1 MCAMRTSKTV
11 LAAQLGVSRSSLYY
25 RPKKPIS
32 DENLRAKIALVMAAN
47 RAYGHKRIAT
57 ALRMNRKP
65 VIRVMNRFGMRPV
78 VRRGKRFTK
87 PGDLGNEEIP
97 MPNVLRALCPLFP
110 GIVWAGDFTYFFLGG
125 RFWYVA
131 TVIDIRT
138 REIVGWQVGNHHT
151 AGLVIEAFRDAVERT
166 GRAPR
171 WFHSDQGS
179 EYAAEAFA
187 RTLEDHG
194 TRQSMS
200 RKSSPW
206 QNGFQESFYA
216 MFKLEIG
223 DIGRFSHVGELI
235 EAAAGQI
242 AYYNDRRI
250 HSALGMPPAQYRM
263 REEQKTA
270 ALAALDQAHYSTRLL
285 TQSV

>member
-1 MCAMRTSKTV
+1 MRALNSSKTA

-25 RPKKPIS
+25 KPKKPFS
-32 DENLRAKIALVMAAN
+32 DEALRTKIAVVMAAN
-47 RAYGHKRIAT
+47 RAYGHKRIAI

-65 VIRVMNRFGMRPV
+65 VIRVMNLFGMKPV

-110 GIVWAGDFTYFFLGG
+110 GIVWAGDFTYFFLEG

-131 TVIDIRT
+131 TVIDVRT

-151 AGLVIEAFRDAVERT
+151 AALVTGAFLDAVERT
-166 GRAPR
+166 DRAPK

-179 EYAAEAFA
+179 EYAAEAFSQV
-187 RTLEDHG
+187 LSDHG

-223 DIGRFSHVGELI
+223 DIGRFNHVGELI

-250 HSALGMPPAQYRM
+250 HSALGMPPTQYRR

-270 ALAALDQAHYSTRLL
+270 ALAALDQTHYSPRLL

>member
-1 MCAMRTSKTV
+1 MCAMKTTKTA
-11 LAAQLGVSRSSLYY
+11 LAGQLGVSRSSLYY
-25 RPKKPIS
+25 KPKKPVS
-32 DENLRAKIALVMAAN
+32 DEELRARIALVMAAN
-47 RAYGHKRIAT
+47 RAYGHKRIAI

-65 VIRVMNRFGMRPV
+65 VIRVMNRFGMKPA
-78 VRRGKRFTK
+78 VRRGRRFTK

-97 MPNVLRALCPLFP
+97 MPNILKVLCPLLS

-131 TVIDIRT
+131 TVIDVRT
-138 REIVGWQVGNHHT
+138 REILGWQVGNHHT
-151 AGLVIEAFRDAVERT
+151 AELVMDAFRDAAART
-166 GRAPR
+166 GRPPA

-179 EYAAEAFA
+179 EYASEAFA
-187 RTLEDHG
+187 RMLAEYG

-223 DIGRFSHVGELI
+223 DIGRFDHVGEFI

-242 AYYNDRRI
+242 AYYNDLRI
-250 HSALGMPPAQYRM
+250 HSALRMPPSEYRE
-263 REEQKTA
+263 REERKRTA
-270 ALAALDQAHYSTRLL
+270 FAVSAPPNY
-285 TQSV
+285 